1 MKVIYIDSYKKEEE
15 HLSSSLKAYN
25 IEVHSASSD
34 YNSVLDEV
42 RSIKPDIALID
53 IDTKKTD
60 GFKLSEKLSAYDRNL
75 KIIFLS
81 ERDSTKQ
88 YGAFRKS
95 GAIGFISKS
104 AKISQLAEAITTA
117 AKNEV
122 VWYSN
127 DTEGLDLLAKTV
139 SPKQKEVLQYLAEGC
154 KISDIASEMN
164 ISEKTVRNYTQII
177 NQIFDT
183 RSYKE
188 AIVKALECRL
198 VRVLVQ
204 HSA

>member
-1 MKVIYIDSYKKEEE
+1 MKVIYIDSYKKDEE
-15 HLSSSLKAYN
+15 HLSSSLKAYD
-25 IEVHSASSD
+25 IEVHAASPD
-34 YNSVLDEV
+34 YDFVLDEV
-42 RSIKPDIALID
+42 RVIQPDVALID
-53 IDTKKTD
+53 IDTKKID
-60 GFKLSEKLSAYDRNL
+60 GFKLSERLSAYDRNL

-81 ERDSTKQ
+81 DRNSTKD
-88 YGAFRKS
+88 YVTFRKN

-104 AKISQLAEAITTA
+104 AKISQLAEAIAIA

-127 DTEGLDLLAKTV
+127 ETEGLDLVAKTV

-154 KISDIASEMN
+154 KISDIAIEMN

-177 NQIFDT
+177 NQIFNT
-183 RSYKE
+183 KSYKE

-204 HSA
+204 QSA